1 MQICIS
7 LPLTPTTSMFFLQK
21 YKKKQKEAL
30 FIKKNYIFAKKKN
43 MRFSVITINYNNK
56 EGLEH
61 TIESILSQTNKDY
74 EYIIIDG
81 GSTDGSTDV
90 IKTYQDHIT
99 YWLSEKDQGVYH
111 AMNKGVAHAHGDYL
125 IFMNSGDRFY
135 SPDVLSSLYEYQED
149 IICGKVLKGDSSRPS
164 GHHKQIISLVDLMRA
179 SLPHQAMFI
188 KRELLLKHPYDEK
201 YKILSDWKFS
211 IETIIFDNC
220 SFRNIDIIVA
230 NYDTTGIST
239 NSNGLL
245 PKERELILKELFPP
259 RITIDYERLTPVD
272 DELLDQSLLLTQT
285 VGARKLV
292 KSFSNFVLKFI
303 NKKN

>member
-1 MQICIS
+1 
-7 LPLTPTTSMFFLQK
+7 
-21 YKKKQKEAL
+21 
-30 FIKKNYIFAKKKN
+30 
-43 MRFSVITINYNNK
+43 MRFSIITINYNNK
-56 EGLEH
+56 DGLNL
-61 TIESILSQTNKDY
+61 TINSILGQSNRDY
-74 EYIIIDG
+74 EYIIVDG
-81 GSTDGSTDV
+81 GSTDGSVDV
-90 IKTYQDHIT
+90 IKQHIAHIS
-99 YWLSEKDQGVYH
+99 YWISEKDKGVYH
-111 AMNKGVAHAHGDYL
+111 AMNKGVAKAKGDYC
-125 IFMNSGDRFY
+125 IFMNSGDCFY
-135 SPDVLSSLYEYQED
+135 SLDVLNNVVNYQED
-149 IICGKVLKGDSSRPS
+149 IICGKILKGNSSIPS
-164 GHHKQIISLVDLMRA
+164 GHNKESISLVDLMRA

-188 KRELLLKHPYDEK
+188 KRELLVKHPYDEN

-211 IETIIFDNC
+211 IETIVFDNC